1 MRVDPLRVS
10 VTEPALTVTSDRR
23 TEVDSPHPSG
33 RPLSRAVLTTRGMRA
48 FGDGVL
54 SASLTPLLLARGFNG
69 RTIGLVTTATLLGS
83 AVNLLLVTRFAA
95 TLRPRRVLVAMSV
108 LMAVTGF
115 VFASTGVLAVLVLI
129 AIIGP
134 LNPSSGDVSPF
145 LPAEQTIVSSAYSGT
160 ERTRALA
167 RFALV
172 ASAGASAGAFS
183 AGPIAHLGRRLGFD
197 ATNGIAF
204 APIVYGLLGLAV
216 IPIYAAA
223 LREAAL
229 PAVVAPSRLGP
240 SRRIIGQLTAVF
252 ALDSAGGGMVVN
264 TLIALWLKRRFDFS
278 LGRIGLVLGLM
289 SLASAASALL
299 APKLSARYG
308 LVETMALTHAPANVL
323 VIAAAFAPNPQL
335 AVACLGVRALLSQ
348 LDVPPRVAFVM
359 SLVQPEERSA
369 ASAFTNLPRSVAT
382 ASTPLLGGWLL
393 TKSTFGWPLVI
404 GGLMKLA
411 YDALLW
417 TKFRR
422 HSIKL

>member
-1 MRVDPLRVS
+1 VRVRV
-10 VTEPALTVTSDRR
+10 TDAPTTAN
-23 TEVDSPHPSG
+23 
-33 RPLSRAVLTTRGMRA
+33 SRAILATRGMRA
-48 FGDGVL
+48 VGDGLL
-54 SASLTPLLLARGFNG
+54 SASLSPLLIARGFNG
-69 RTIGLVTTATLLGS
+69 RTIGLITTATLLGS
-83 AVNLLLVTRFAA
+83 AVNLILVSRFAHV
-95 TLRPRRVLVAMSV
+95 LRPRRVLLAMSV

-115 VFASTGVLAVLVLI
+115 VFASTGVLAVLLLI
-129 AIIGP
+129 AVIGP

-145 LPAEQTIVSSAYSGT
+145 LSAEQTIVGSAYEGSA
-160 ERTRALA
+160 RTRALA

-172 ASAGASAGAFS
+172 ASAGASAGAFL
-183 AGPIAHLGRRLGFD
+183 AGPIAHLGRSLGFS

-204 APIVYGLLGLAV
+204 APFVYGAIGIAV
-216 IPIYAAA
+216 IPIY
-223 LREAAL
+223 LTSMRVHTSI
-229 PAVVAPSRLGP
+229 AVSKPGRLGP
-240 SRRIIGQLTAVF
+240 SRPIIVRLTAVF

-264 TLIALWLKRRFDFS
+264 TIIALWLKRRFDFS
-278 LGRIGLVLGLM
+278 LGRIGVVLGLM

-299 APKLSARYG
+299 APKLSARFG

-359 SLVQPEERSA
+359 SLVTPEERSA
-369 ASAFTNLPRSVAT
+369 ASAFTNLPRSIAT

-404 GGLMKLA
+404 GGVMKLA

-422 HSIKL
+422 HSQRL

>member
-1 MRVDPLRVS
+1 MRSPTLRLS
-10 VTEPALTVTSDRR
+10 VTAAHPTSLP
-23 TEVDSPHPSG
+23 TSVPTSAPI
-33 RPLSRAVLTTRGMRA
+33 SRAILTTRAMRA
-48 FGDGVL
+48 VGDGLL
-54 SASLTPLLLARGFNG
+54 SASLSPLLIARGFNG

-83 AVNLLLVTRFAA
+83 AVNLILVSRFASV
-95 TLRPRRVLVAMSV
+95 LRPGRVLLAMSI

-115 VFASTGVLAVLVLI
+115 VFASTGVLAILVLI
-129 AIIGP
+129 AVIGP

-145 LPAEQTIVSSAYSGT
+145 LPAEQTLVSSAYEGRA
-160 ERTRALA
+160 RTRALA

-172 ASAGASAGAFS
+172 ASAGASAGAFL
-183 AGPIAHLGRRLGFD
+183 AGPIAHLGRRLGFT

-204 APIVYGLLGLAV
+204 APLVYGAIGVAV
-216 IPIYAAA
+216 IPIY
-223 LREAAL
+223 LTTMKRTTSL
-229 PAVVAPSRLGP
+229 SVIKPGRLGP
-240 SRRIIGQLTAVF
+240 SRQIIVRLTAVF

-264 TLIALWLKRRFDFS
+264 TIIALWLKRRFDFS

-299 APKLSARYG
+299 APKLSARFG

-335 AVACLGVRALLSQ
+335 AVGCLGVRALLSQ

-359 SLVQPEERSA
+359 SLVTPEERSA
-369 ASAFTNLPRSVAT
+369 ASAFTNLPRSIAT

-393 TKSTFGWPLVI
+393 TKSTFGWPLVL

-422 HSIKL
+422 HSLKL